1 MHDTHTVT
9 SEVENSVQVSYFK
22 LLFVH
27 VVEIEIYMQ
36 ERTPENKIKKK
47 TLEDSWSYGLS
58 CRIQP
63 LPVIGLLRILF
74 VKFVAHLKC
83 TSIFEVSK

>member
-47 TLEDSWSYGLS
+47 NIGRLLVIRSIMQDSAFTCDRL
-58 CRIQP
+58 I
-63 LPVIGLLRILF
+63 
-74 VKFVAHLKC
+74 AH
-83 TSIFEVSK
+83 IIR